1 MVEHYLDM
9 VVVGGSIP
17 LAPTNDFYD
26 FYSEHLL
33 HRSAFF
39 MLDYRWFGWKRH
51 KFSNKAVLKSRLNRN
66 RLISHELPTPHFL
79 TIIRHH

>member
-1 MVEHYLDM
+1 
-9 VVVGGSIP
+9 
-17 LAPTNDFYD
+17 
-26 FYSEHLL
+26 
-33 HRSAFF
+33 